1 MYDTPEMID
10 LIKSKYA
17 GHQIFVYPDAS
28 GSARKT
34 VNASMSDI
42 ALLQQAGFT
51 VRARKSNPP
60 VRDRIMATN
69 AAFEAGRIRINAN
82 ACPTVA
88 SCLEQQVYRNGEP
101 DKTSGVDHQNDAT
114 TYPIAY
120 EMPILRPVANVDF
133 NFAL

>member
-1 MYDTPEMID
+1 
-10 LIKSKYA
+10 
-17 GHQIFVYPDAS
+17 
-28 GSARKT
+28 
-34 VNASMSDI
+34 
-42 ALLQQAGFT
+42 
-51 VRARKSNPP
+51 
-60 VRDRIMATN
+60 
-69 AAFEAGRIRINAN
+69 
-82 ACPTVA
+82 VA